1 MVRTILWKLPLTL
14 AILLSTLP
22 SSVRAE
28 GDLDT
33 IRSDVRTSPPP
44 DSSPAAPAT
53 ADRPSAHEDHCDSA
67 SREQL
72 DKLEGNLMLAGV
84 MAGAYVAA
92 SPLWLPRVIMQDDSD
107 EAFFPHFPYDNTSGY
122 LKSDAWL
129 NSFST
134 DKLPDGAS
142 ADGAGSRSNAPDAD
156 PTKTP
161 TGPLV
166 TLSIDPTARRWGGQ
180 FQADY
185 ADEFDALTGIGGQ
198 LILESTLRFGF
209 DASAQYLR
217 QRMPDGDYDHLTIG
231 DCNLIYRFAQCPQAQ
246 MRVGLGANW
255 LNDSK
260 QTDLGFNFTYGGDFF
275 PQKPWVLSS
284 AIDWGTLGHAG
295 LFRFRTTAG
304 VIFNRFE
311 SYVGYEYLDIG
322 TTQGNFLIG
331 GLRVWF

>member
-1 MVRTILWKLPLTL
+1 MVRAILWKLPLTL

-22 SSVRAE
+22 SSARAE

-33 IRSDVRTSPPP
+33 IRSDVRTSPPS
-44 DSSPAAPAT
+44 DSSSSAPVT
-53 ADRPSAHEDHCDSA
+53 TDRPSTREDHCDSA
-67 SREQL
+67 GREQL
-72 DKLEGNLMLAGV
+72 DKLEGNAIFAGV
-84 MAGAYVAA
+84 MIGAYVVS
-92 SPLWLPRVIMQDDSD
+92 SPLWLPRVIMQDNSD
-107 EAFFPHFPYDNTSGY
+107 EAFFSRFPYDNVSGY

-129 NSFST
+129 SSFST
-134 DKLPDGAS
+134 DKLLSGAT
-142 ADGAGSRSNAPDAD
+142 AGGSSPNATDAD

-161 TGPLV
+161 SGPLV
-166 TLSIDPTARRWGGQ
+166 TISADPTARRWGGQ

-198 LILESTLRFGF
+198 LILESTSRFGF

-217 QRMPDGDYDHLTIG
+217 QHMPGGDYDHLTVG
-231 DCNLIYRFAQCPQAQ
+231 DCNLIYRFAQGPQAQ

-275 PQKPWVLSS
+275 PQKPWVISS
-284 AIDWGTLGHAG
+284 AIDWGTLGRAG

-311 SYVGYEYLDIG
+311 SYLGYEYLDIG
-322 TTQGNFLIG
+322 TTQANFLIG